1 MKEILVVGLGGFLG
15 AISRYGISSYVDR
28 SFGKSFPAGTLV
40 VNVLGCFI
48 IGLLMTLVE
57 DERFPNK
64 TLQLL
69 VITGL
74 LGSLTTFSTFGHQ
87 SLELIRKGAF
97 SVAFLSVLCNIG
109 VGFLAVSLGRFVVR
123 FFTT

>member
-15 AISRYGISSYVDR
+15 AISRYGISSYIDR
-28 SFGKSFPAGTLV
+28 VFGKSFPAGTLV

-69 VITGL
+69 IITGL

-87 SLELIRKGAF
+87 SLDLIRKGSF
-97 SVAFLSVLCNIG
+97 SVAFLNVVCNII
-109 VGFLAVSLGRFVVR
+109 VGFLAVGLGRFVVR
-123 FFTT
+123 FFAT